1 MTKKDLIEFLKDY
14 PDDTKI
20 KVYNDECIGDVYE
33 IKEWFD
39 TSGRKAVFISGDY
52 GDD

>member
-20 KVYNDECIGDVYE
+20 KC
-33 IKEWFD
+33 FD
-39 TSGRKAVFISGDY
+39 GGGSVDAVIEDYSIFLGKTSVLISGGFY
-52 GDD
+52 DD

>member
-14 PDDTKI
+14 PDYTIIKI
-20 KVYNDECIGDVYE
+20 LNDECIGNAYVIE
-33 IKEWFD
+33 ECFD
-39 TSGRKAVFISGDY
+39 TSGRKAVLISGDY